1 MGIDPMQK
9 LYATATIPRYMI
21 YNFSIADL
29 LECFAYFSVELKGV
43 RFTDEA
49 ISLKIHGTQ
58 VNIRLAV
65 KALYALINREFKKLE
80 IETEVASEIP
90 ESLQGYMMNIENDGQ
105 YKKHY
110 DEFTDKYIKHCAL
123 NDIQPHP
130 EVMDDYVF

>member
-1 MGIDPMQK
+1 MSK

-21 YNFSIADL
+21 YNFSVADL
-29 LECFAYFSVELKGV
+29 LRCFAYFSVELKGI

-58 VNIRLAV
+58 INIRLAV
-65 KALYALINREFKKLE
+65 KALYTLINHEFKKLTE

-90 ESLQGYMMNIENDGQ
+90 ECLQNYLKNIEDDGQ

-110 DEFTDKYIKHCAL
+110 DEFADKYIKHCAL

-130 EVMDDYVF
+130 EVIDGYVF